1 MPGRTIAA
9 AAAAAFLSMSL
20 RVSDG
25 PMPGI
30 LHLAPAG
37 GQAGRGL
44 RGSSP
49 LPHVLSEAPK
59 IESLS
64 GHIRAAH
71 RPRITRNVHMQYV
84 DGFVLPLPKR
94 QVQAYRRIAQRAGKL
109 WREHGALEYRECV
122 GDDLKTKMG
131 IAFPRLAKVKRGET
145 VCFSWIVY
153 KSRAHRDRVNAKVM
167 KDPRMAKMMNEP
179 MLAAFDMKRMAYGGF
194 KVLVDA

>member
-1 MPGRTIAA
+1 MR
-9 AAAAAFLSMSL
+9 
-20 RVSDG
+20 
-25 PMPGI
+25 
-30 LHLAPAG
+30 
-37 GQAGRGL
+37 
-44 RGSSP
+44 
-49 LPHVLSEAPK
+49 
-59 IESLS
+59 
-64 GHIRAAH
+64 
-71 RPRITRNVHMQYV
+71 YV
-84 DGFVLPLPKR
+84 DGFVLPIPKR
-94 QVQAYRRIAQRAGKL
+94 HVQTYRRIAQRAGKL

-167 KDPRMAKMMNEP
+167 KDPRMAKMMSEP